1 MMNYLRFRSV
11 VFLENDES
19 SILVGVMELADIFR
33 IGSLELVDR
42 LVIIPDGEDIR
53 TLDTDGC
60 DAINESHLSV
70 VRILEF
76 IDHDELILFREAHT
90 DDIMLFDEFD
100 RLEDHIREVDE
111 SAFSEGFLIRF
122 EYVCECE
129 LLFDLACLFEFTDI
143 SMVFFCP
150 AITPGI
156 HELCTSVSLI
166 RLPRLF
172 ETA

>member
-1 MMNYLRFRSV
+1 MNYLRFRSV

-76 IDHDELILFREAHT
+76 ID
-90 DDIMLFDEFD
+90 
-100 RLEDHIREVDE
+100 
-111 SAFSEGFLIRF
+111 
-122 EYVCECE
+122 
-129 LLFDLACLFEFTDI
+129 
-143 SMVFFCP
+143 
-150 AITPGI
+150 
-156 HELCTSVSLI
+156 
-166 RLPRLF
+166 
-172 ETA
+172 